1 MSFDVGTLYAAM
13 VLVFALVG
21 LLLIWAWIQKEG
33 GNALAWWAAS
43 FFVSTGGVVLLGDWD
58 VLPDL
63 WSVEVALS
71 LLVLGHGLIWAG
83 VRSFAGRSIP
93 WLGMLSGAIVWMIA
107 YQTQEVQGS
116 TDDRV
121 VIMSVLAALYT
132 AVTAFDLRR
141 AGAFSLRAGRAAFG
155 LLVLHILLLG
165 LRLPVADVF
174 PLPFRETTVDLHL
187 ALLTVEPMLFA
198 VALGYMLLVM
208 TRERMELAEHAAALM
223 DPLTEILNRRGFSDE
238 AAKVRSRAIKHRV
251 PIAALLL
258 DLDHFKRVN
267 DTYGHAAGDEVLK
280 ASVGRVRDALRAHD
294 VFGRVGGEE
303 FAVVF
308 SEADEKDAQSFAER
322 LRARIAAEPVV
333 WRDVPIEVSAS
344 IGVAVAS
351 PSQKSVEALLEDA
364 DRALYEAKRRGRNCV
379 VLADTERRPID
390 KPAGGPV

>member
-33 GNALAWWAAS
+33 GNALIWWAAS
-43 FFVSTGGVVLLGDWD
+43 FFVSTSGVVLLGDWD

-93 WLGMLSGAIVWMIA
+93 WFGILGGAIVWMIA

-121 VIMSVLAALYT
+121 VIMSLLAALYT
-132 AVTAFDLRR
+132 AVTAWEVARSE
-141 AGAFSLRAGRAAFG
+141 AFALRAGRAAFG
-155 LLVLHILLLG
+155 LLVLHVLLLG
-165 LRLPVADVF
+165 LRIPVADVF
-174 PLPFRETTVDLHL
+174 PLPFRETSVDLHL
-187 ALLTVEPMLFA
+187 ALLTIEPMLFA

-208 TRERMELAEHAAALM
+208 TRERMERRDHMAALI
-223 DPLTEILNRRGFSDE
+223 DPLTSILNRRGFFE
-238 AAKVRSRAIKHRV
+238 AAGRVRSRSIKHSE

-267 DTYGHAAGDEVLK
+267 DTHGHAAGDEVLR
-280 ASVGRVRDALRAHD
+280 ASVARIRETLRTHD
-294 VFGRVGGEE
+294 VFGRIGGEE

-308 SEADEKDAQSFAER
+308 SEVDETDAQAFAER
-322 LRARIAAEPVV
+322 LRARLAAEPVV
-333 WRDVPIEVSAS
+333 WRDVPIEVSVS
-344 IGVAVAS
+344 IGVAVAGAS
-351 PSQKSVEALLEDA
+351 EKRVEALLEDA

-379 VLADTERRPID
+379 VLADTRRRPID